1 MSKSGYTWY
10 CPWLEIQGKV
20 FVVGVSGAS
29 GASGASAAGDRGS
42 SMGGS
47 GTVDVA
53 SLVTSVAPLLHHLA
67 EALQNGPPLAPP
79 PPPPPQ
85 VLSFHTIC
93 IAECTSTLLGC
104 ALTMR

>member
-1 MSKSGYTWY
+1 M
-10 CPWLEIQGKV
+10 EIQGKV

-29 GASGASAAGDRGS
+29 GASGVSAAGERGS
-42 SMGGS
+42 SIGGS

-79 PPPPPQ
+79 PPPPQ

-93 IAECTSTLLGC
+93 IAECTSTLIGC